1 MSFAYAKQTPRRAA
15 NRTRYKIG
23 SGRRF
28 KILYE
33 KGIFEMNQLAKVFD
47 YQDKQVRTVI
57 KDNEPWFVAKDVCE
71 ILEIGNVTD
80 VVSRLSEKMKATS
93 IVSTQFGN
101 KEANIISESG
111 VYKLVFTSRK
121 PEAER
126 FTDWIATD
134 VIPSIRKHG
143 VYAKDELLD
152 NPDLFITALQELKKE
167 REQRKLLET
176 KVEQDKSKVLFAD
189 AVTASNT
196 TILVGELAKL
206 LKQNGI
212 DVGQN
217 RLFAWL
223 RESGYLIKRNG
234 TDYNMPTQYSM
245 ELGLFS
251 VKETAITHSDGHTT
265 VSKTAKVT
273 SKGQLYFINKFLN
286 EEELLQAAEF

>member
-1 MSFAYAKQTPRRAA
+1 
-15 NRTRYKIG
+15 
-23 SGRRF
+23 
-28 KILYE
+28 
-33 KGIFEMNQLAKVFD
+33 MNQLAKVFD

-71 ILEIGNVTD
+71 ILEIGN
-80 VVSRLSEKMKATS
+80 SRMALERLSEKMKGVNSVDTLGG
-93 IVSTQFGN
+93 VQ
-101 KEANIISESG
+101 EMQVVSESG

-167 REQRKLLET
+167 REQRKQLET
-176 KVEQDKSKVLFAD
+176 KVEQDKPKVLFAD

-206 LKQNGI
+206 LKQNNI

-223 RESGYLIKRNG
+223 RENGYLIRRNG

-251 VKETAITHSDGHTT
+251 VKETSITHSDGHIT

-273 SKGQLYFINKFLN
+273 GKGQEYFINKFLN
-286 EEELLQAAEF
+286 QEKLLQAAEF